1 MNVVVTEDSQSLTIT
16 QRYTLGYK
24 LARVGLLLLFS
35 ALLPGMF
42 LYFAGTSAT
51 LTCGRE
57 AGAGVVCTDR
67 LDWFGSF
74 QRGWRYERVEQAYVP
89 SMLTPGSQV
98 SSNLHLKT
106 AAGIVEFSSIH
117 HNSYANFASAINA
130 FIQTPVA
137 GELVVSD
144 PVNIPIAMI
153 CGGILLA
160 VFYSCLAMPLRTGLI
175 TIFDLPKGQIVLHRE
190 GFWRSRTSTLAL
202 TDILTADAGAG
213 PPYSVSLATTG
224 RDILLCWFGDSS
236 SADPAAEARLLAARI
251 KRWLPHLRMA
261 NPSVPPPTDL
271 IEVNDPDLAYLLG
284 YSESNAAVTYANR
297 MHLRM
302 DRIIATADQKRNIR
316 AALDPAP
323 SRSAW
328 PPDVL
333 ARELVAICQ
342 VDLHEALDAAGPQ
355 QRAALVRLL
364 GSLPQP

>member
-16 QRYTLGYK
+16 QRYSLSYK
-24 LARVGLLLLFS
+24 LRRIFYLLLFNA
-35 ALLPGMF
+35 ALPAF
-42 LYFAGTSAT
+42 VLYFVGTSAT
-51 LTCGRE
+51 LTCARE

-74 QRGWRYERVEQAYVP
+74 ERGWRYERVEQAYVP
-89 SMLTPGSQV
+89 ARLTPGQQASAA
-98 SSNLHLKT
+98 LHLKT
-106 AAGIVEFSSIH
+106 AAGLVKFSSIH
-117 HNSYANFASAINA
+117 QRAYANFASAINA

-153 CGGILLA
+153 CAGILLA
-160 VFYSCLAMPLRTGLI
+160 VFYSCLALPLRTGLI
-175 TIFDLPKGQIVLHRE
+175 TIFDLRQGQIVLHRE

-202 TDILTADAGAG
+202 TNILTADAGAG

-224 RDILLCWFGDSS
+224 RDVLLCWFGDSS
-236 SADPAAEARLLAARI
+236 SAAPAAEARLLAARI
-251 KRWLPHLRMA
+251 KRWLPHLRMV
-261 NPSVPPPTDL
+261 NPSVPPPTNL
-271 IEVNDPDLAYLLG
+271 IEVADPDLAYLLG
-284 YSESNAAVTYANR
+284 YSESNAAVVYANT

-316 AALDPAP
+316 AALEPAP
-323 SRSAW
+323 PRWAW
-328 PPDVL
+328 TPDVL